1 MIEINLAPSTGKKK
15 ARGGRSSGGGG
26 SGVSLGAVIAGVVAK
41 VKDPYL
47 IGAVATASL
56 AIVAVGGLWTTQS
69 AQARDLTDREQ
80 RAVQDSTR
88 YAAVLAD
95 RHKAEAQRDSVVR
108 QLNIIKSIDN
118 NRFVWAHVM
127 DEVGKS
133 LPAYTWL
140 TSIVQTSAPPTA
152 QAAETA
158 KKDDKG
164 GAEKP
169 AEGGAKTGKDAKG
182 KAPAEAAPAVMKFHM
197 VGNTVDIQALT
208 RFMKDLEASPFVQNV
223 QLVKTSLVMQD
234 GKEVTE
240 FQLDAEY
247 QTPEPGVIR
256 TVPVSLSV
264 R

>member
-15 ARGGRSSGGGG
+15 SRGSRGGGG

-47 IGAVATASL
+47 IGAVGTATL
-56 AIVAVGGLWTTQS
+56 AVLAVSGLWFTQS

-80 RAVQDSTR
+80 RAVQDSMR
-88 YAAVLAD
+88 NAAVLAE

-127 DEVGKS
+127 DEVGRA

-152 QAAETA
+152 QAAEPEKGDA
-158 KKDDKG
+158 K
-164 GAEKP
+164 A
-169 AEGGAKTGKDAKG
+169 AGGAKAGDGKG
-182 KAPAEAAPAVMKFHM
+182 KAAAEAPPAVMKFHM

-223 QLVKTSLVMQD
+223 QLVRTSLVTQD

>member
-1 MIEINLAPSTGKKK
+1 MIEINLQPGSGKK
-15 ARGGRSSGGGG
+15 ARGSRGGG
-26 SGVSLGAVIAGVVAK
+26 SSSGPGLGAVIAGIVAK

-47 IGAVATASL
+47 IGAVATATL
-56 AIVAVGGLWTTQS
+56 AVVAVAGLWVTQA
-69 AQARDLTDREQ
+69 AQARDLTEREQ
-80 RAVQDSTR
+80 HAVQDSTR
-88 YAAVLAD
+88 YAAVLGD
-95 RHKAEAQRDSVVR
+95 RKKAEGQRDSVVR
-108 QLNIIKSIDN
+108 QLNVIKSIDN

-127 DEVGKS
+127 DEIGKT

-152 QAAETA
+152 QAADAAKPGDKVAAKPATA
-158 KKDDKG
+158 GARDKG
-164 GAEKP
+164 AAAEP
-169 AEGGAKTGKDAKG
+169 DA
-182 KAPAEAAPAVMKFHM
+182 PVMKFHM

-223 QLVKTSLVMQD
+223 QLVKTSIVQQD

>member
-1 MIEINLAPSTGKKK
+1 MIEINLQPGSGKKS
-15 ARGGRSSGGGG
+15 RGGRGGG
-26 SGVSLGAVIAGVVAK
+26 SSSSGASLGAVIAGIVAK

-56 AIVAVGGLWTTQS
+56 AVAAVAGLWFTQA
-69 AQARDLTDREQ
+69 AQARDLTEREQ
-80 RAVQDSTR
+80 HAVQDSTR
-88 YAAVLAD
+88 YAAVLGD
-95 RHKAEAQRDSVVR
+95 RKKAEGQRDSVMR
-108 QLNIIKSIDN
+108 QLNVIKSIDN

-127 DEVGKS
+127 DEIGKA

-152 QAAETA
+152 QAADPAKPGDKTA
-158 KKDDKG
+158 
-164 GAEKP
+164 AAKP
-169 AEGGAKTGKDAKG
+169 GAKD
-182 KAPAEAAPAVMKFHM
+182 KAAAADSATAPVMKFHM

-223 QLVKTSLVMQD
+223 QLVKTSIVMQD

>member
-1 MIEINLAPSTGKKK
+1 MIEINLHPGTGKKS
-15 ARGGRSSGGGG
+15 RGSRGGGG
-26 SGVSLGAVIAGVVAK
+26 SPSLNLGAVFAGIAAK
-41 VKDPYL
+41 VKDPFL

-56 AIVAVGGLWTTQS
+56 AVAAVGGLWVTQT

-88 YAAVLAD
+88 YAAVLGE
-95 RHKAEAQRDSVVR
+95 RKKAEAQRDSVER
-108 QLNIIKSIDN
+108 QLNVIKSIDN

-127 DEVGKS
+127 DEIAKS

-152 QAAETA
+152 Q
-158 KKDDKG
+158 
-164 GAEKP
+164 GATPEKP
-169 AEGGAKTGKDAKG
+169 GDK
-182 KAPAEAAPAVMKFHM
+182 PAAPAGAPAAGAAKDKAAEPAGPVMKFHM

-223 QLVKTSLVMQD
+223 QLVKTSIVQQD

>member
-1 MIEINLAPSTGKKK
+1 MIEINLLPGSGKK
-15 ARGGRSSGGGG
+15 ARGGRGGG
-26 SGVSLGAVIAGVVAK
+26 SSSGASLGAVFAGIAAK
-41 VKDPYL
+41 IKDPYL

-56 AIVAVGGLWTTQS
+56 AVAAVAGLWFTQA
-69 AQARDLTDREQ
+69 AQARDLTEREQ
-80 RAVQDSTR
+80 HAVQDSTR
-88 YAAVLAD
+88 YAAVLGD
-95 RHKAEAQRDSVVR
+95 RKKAEGQRDSVVR
-108 QLNIIKSIDN
+108 QLNVIKSIDN

-127 DEVGKS
+127 DEIGKT

-152 QAAETA
+152 QAADAAKPGDKTA
-158 KKDDKG
+158 AKPAAAGAKDKG
-164 GAEKP
+164 AAAAAEP
-169 AEGGAKTGKDAKG
+169 
-182 KAPAEAAPAVMKFHM
+182 EAAVMKFHM

-223 QLVKTSLVMQD
+223 QLVKTSIVTQD